1 MANNFG
7 KGIKVTSG
15 FDLSAKAPL
24 DNRTVVDTIAQRDAH
39 VTNNRAYEGL
49 RVFVINER
57 KEYLYNGLDWVEA
70 GGLSDEEYSQ
80 LLTAYAHSLTE
91 HASKEDIDET
101 LEEMQNQIDKLPTM
115 ELVNSKS
122 DVGHNHDDNYYTM
135 DQVDQKLTEI
145 VAGGVIDLESYAK
158 KSEVQIALAGK
169 AEVSHTHTST
179 EIEGLDTL
187 LDGKADKK
195 DVYAKDAL
203 ESKLNELTTSLG
215 SKSDVG
221 HNHDDVYYTQSQ
233 VDEAIANAMLE
244 GEVNLNAYVTKT
256 EFGSSLA
263 TKSDIGHEHSDIYY
277 TQTQVDEAIAKA
289 MLEGEIDL
297 SGYAKISDLVSK
309 SDIGHGHTMSDI
321 EGLNEEIEKKADKAT
336 VALKTDLAL
345 KADLVHNHDITE
357 INSLQPAL
365 DAKANITDVPDN
377 QIFNARMEEI
387 SDAIESKADIGH
399 NHDDVYAKTEHSH
412 NAKEIDG
419 LLEDVY
425 TKSEMNGFL
434 STKADTGHD
443 HDGFYYTKNEVDEAI
458 AKVATDGQ
466 VSLEGYATKIELT
479 QGLETRSM
487 IGHGHTPSEIEGLND
502 LFKDMYTKNEID
514 TAIISAKTESMAYAD
529 AAIADL
535 VDSAPEAL
543 DTLNELASEIN
554 KNHTIYETYVATM
567 AGQLSGKADV
577 EHLHNDVYYTKEQV
591 QELVQTGIDGVD
603 LSNLALKSE
612 LQEGLASKSDI
623 GHGHEIAEVNNL
635 QAELDKKMDADVAA
649 TKADI
654 SGLQTLLSSKSD
666 IGHDHNNEYYTKE
679 IVDQKIQA
687 GVDGVDLSNLA
698 TKAELEQGLNSK
710 AELTHGH
717 EGVYA
722 NAIHDHSDLYLT
734 EGQID
739 DKLDN
744 AKAEAILEAVTEA
757 NAYTE
762 GRVLD
767 ILGDSP
773 GSLGDI
779 SKKLDGH
786 IEEFDNYKQEV
797 KNDLA
802 TKSDID
808 HNHDNVYSELYHN
821 HAVADITNINAFYFT
836 KEEVSN
842 SLATKSDLGHLH
854 HDVYYTKEQVD
865 ERIQTGVDGIDLSIF
880 PTKQDLT
887 QGLAGKSDLGHTH
900 DYADS
905 VHQHVVDDV
914 TDLFEKVYK
923 KAEVDQALSR
933 KAELDHLHNGVYSEV
948 GHSHNL
954 GDLNGLTDEFY
965 TKSEIDGALATK
977 SDISHSHS
985 VEMIYGLTEAL
996 NLKADKATTATKEE
1010 LTQGLSGKAE
1020 LNHLHDDRYAMKVHD
1035 HTGLYLTE
1043 EEINDIVEEECGMAI
1058 IQATTQS
1065 NAYTD
1070 GKILEILGG
1079 EDGGENTLS
1088 GLAKAIEEHKA
1099 EFIEYKSDIS
1109 VELAGKSDLGHGH
1122 EINEIKDLQE
1132 TLSTKADKT
1141 DVESANESLL
1151 EEIEKARI
1159 LAETNSNIYT
1169 DTAVAN
1175 LVDGAPA
1182 ALNTLNELAQ
1192 AIQEH
1197 QSVYE
1202 AYVSNIANALATK
1215 SDVGHDHNG
1224 LYYTKLQVDDIIDTK
1239 IGDIDFSAF
1248 ALRSELATKADVNHN
1263 HNDAYSAIG
1272 HKHTTSDITNLY
1284 DNVYSKV
1291 AVDGLVGAKADANH
1305 NHNDVYY
1312 TKTEVDE
1319 NITAKLDAIDLT
1331 EYITEDEL
1339 TEALRYK
1346 ADYSHAHDDAYYRK
1360 WQIDAKFAGMGL
1372 SGYATL
1378 EDLTNW
1384 STQFALKNHTHD
1396 GMTASVEESLIEAY
1410 LISIFGFVS
1419 GKETDK

>member
-24 DNRTVVDTIAQRDAH
+24 DNRTVVDTIAERNAH
-39 VTNNRAYEGL
+39 VTSNRAYEGL
-49 RVFVINER
+49 RVFVISER

-91 HASKEDIDET
+91 HASKEEIDEE
-101 LEEMQNQIDKLPTM
+101 LDDMKKKINQLPTM

-122 DVGHNHDDNYYTM
+122 DVGHNHDGEYYTM
-135 DQVDQKLTEI
+135 DQIDNKLTEI

-169 AEVSHTHTST
+169 AEVSHSHTST
-179 EIEGLDTL
+179 EIEGLDSL
-187 LDGKADKK
+187 LESKADKDDIYDK
-195 DVYAKDAL
+195 EEL
-203 ESKLNELTTSLG
+203 TGKLNELTTSLG

-221 HNHDDVYYTQSQ
+221 HNHDDVYYTQAQ
-233 VDEAIANAMLE
+233 VDEAIADAMLE

-263 TKSDIGHEHSDIYY
+263 TKADIGHEHNDLYY
-277 TQTQVDEAIAKA
+277 TQTQVDEVIAKA

-321 EGLNEEIEKKADKAT
+321 EGLNEEIEKKADKST
-336 VALKTDLAL
+336 VALKTDLAG
-345 KADLVHNHDITE
+345 KSDLVHNHDITE
-357 INSLQPAL
+357 INSLQATL
-365 DAKANITDVPDN
+365 DTKANIADVPSN
-377 QIFNARMEEI
+377 QVFDARLEEL

-399 NHDDVYAKTEHSH
+399 DHNDVYARIEHSH
-412 NAKEIDG
+412 NADEIEG
-419 LLEDVY
+419 LLDDVY
-425 TKSEMNGFL
+425 TKTEMNGFL

-458 AKVATDGQ
+458 SKVATDGQ

-479 QGLETRSM
+479 QGLETRAM
-487 IGHGHTPSEIEGLND
+487 LGHNHTPSDIEGLED
-502 LFKDMYTKNEID
+502 LFGDTYSKNEID
-514 TAIISAKTESMAYAD
+514 TAIISAKTEAMAYAD
-529 AAIADL
+529 SAIADL

-577 EHLHNDVYYTKEQV
+577 EHIHNDIYYTKEQV

-612 LQEGLASKSDI
+612 LQEGLVSKSDI
-623 GHGHEIAEVNNL
+623 GHMHEIFEVNNL
-635 QAELDKKMDADVAA
+635 QLELNKKIDSDVAA

-654 SGLQTLLSSKSD
+654 SGIQTQLSSKSD

-698 TKAELEQGLNSK
+698 TKTELEQGLNSK

-722 NAIHDHSDLYLT
+722 DANHDHEGLYLT
-734 EGQID
+734 EPEID
-739 DKLDN
+739 GKLEN
-744 AKAEAILEAVTEA
+744 TKGEAILEAVTEA

-773 GSLGDI
+773 GSLGDLN
-779 SKKLDGH
+779 KTLNEHVND
-786 IEEFDNYKQEV
+786 FNTYKQEV
-797 KNDLA
+797 TNSLA
-802 TKSDID
+802 TKSDIG
-808 HNHDNVYSELYHN
+808 HNHDSVYSELYHN
-821 HAVADITNINAFYFT
+821 HAVADITDINAFYFT

-880 PTKQDLT
+880 STKQELT

-905 VHQHVVDDV
+905 VHQHKAEDI
-914 TDLFEKVYK
+914 TDLFDKVYK
-923 KAEVDQALSR
+923 KAEVDSSLAK
-933 KAELDHLHNGVYSEV
+933 KAEIDHLHNGVYSEV

-977 SDISHSHS
+977 SDISHSHT

-1043 EEINDIVEEECGMAI
+1043 EEINDIVEEECGLAI
-1058 IQATTQS
+1058 IQATTQA
-1065 NAYTD
+1065 NTYTD

-1088 GLAKAIEEHKA
+1088 GLAKSIEEHKA
-1099 EFIEYKSDIS
+1099 EFETYKTNIS
-1109 VELAGKSDLGHGH
+1109 TELSGKSDLGHGH
-1122 EINEIKDLQE
+1122 EISEIQNLQK
-1132 TLSTKADKT
+1132 TLDTKANKA
-1141 DVESANESLL
+1141 DVESANESLI

-1159 LAETNSNIYT
+1159 LAETNSQVYT
-1169 DTAVAN
+1169 DSAVAG

-1202 AYVSNIANALATK
+1202 AYVANIANALAGK
-1215 SDVGHDHNG
+1215 SDLGHDHNG

-1239 IGDIDFSAF
+1239 IGDIDFSEF

-1263 HNDAYSAIG
+1263 HNDAYSALG

-1284 DNVYSKV
+1284 DNIYSKI
-1291 AVDGLVGAKADANH
+1291 AVDGLVGAKADVNH
-1305 NHNDVYY
+1305 NHNDSYY
-1312 TKTEVDE
+1312 TKTEVDD
-1319 NITAKLDAIDLT
+1319 NIMAKLDEIDLS
-1331 EYITEDEL
+1331 EYVTN
-1339 TEALRYK
+1339 EALAETLRTK
-1346 ADYSHAHDDAYYRK
+1346 ADYTHYHDDAYYRK
-1360 WQIDAKFAGMGL
+1360 WQIDAKFSGMGL

-1396 GMTASVEESLIEAY
+1396 GMSASVEDSLVEALLLDIY
-1410 LISIFGFVS
+1410 GFVS
-1419 GKETDK
+1419 GKDN